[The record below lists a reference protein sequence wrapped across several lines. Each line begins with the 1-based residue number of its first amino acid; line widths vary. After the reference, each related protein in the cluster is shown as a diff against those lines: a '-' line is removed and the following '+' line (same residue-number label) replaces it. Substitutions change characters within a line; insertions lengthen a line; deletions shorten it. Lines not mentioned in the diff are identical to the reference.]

1 MGTRRRE
8 APEPNARVPKKDDL
22 RLQAVLCHVS
32 FLSNLEDSN
41 DAVAPIDDDDLIADD
56 EVHEPAPFRMDL
68 DEHRRHRDDAY
79 ALRHSR
85 SNRDGEVDVG
95 RARTAAQYGL
105 TDLGALLGRQRRA
118 SALSLAFT
126 LGFALSVTLAL
137 TLSFAL
143 ALTLSFALALTL
155 ALTLS
160 FALARGLIAVT
171 LGLSLALVL
180 VLTLRLSLA
189 LVHVLTLGLSLALVH
204 VLALASRLLLLAALL
219 PLALLALFP
228 LALTLLH
235 LAWPILA
242 GASAARLAS
251 SHAGLA
257 SAAGL
262 TSAGHILRR
271 CQGNSRQ
278 QRSSA

>member
-1 MGTRRRE
+1 
-8 APEPNARVPKKDDL
+8 
-22 RLQAVLCHVS
+22 LQAVLSHVS

-41 DAVAPIDDDDLIADD
+41 DAVAPIDDDDLITDD
-56 EVHEPAPFRMDL
+56 EVHVTAPLRMDL

-85 SNRDGEVDVG
+85 SNREGEVDVG
-95 RARTAAQYGL
+95 GARTAAQHGL
-105 TDLGALLGRQRRA
+105 TDLGSLLGCQRRA
-118 SALSLAFT
+118 SALSLALT

-137 TLSFAL
+137 TLGFAL
-143 ALTLSFALALTL
+143 SITLAFTLGFALSITLAFTLGFALSVPLSFALSVPLSFAL

-160 FALARGLIAVT
+160 FALARGLIAI
-171 LGLSLALVL
+171 
-180 VLTLRLSLA
+180 
-189 LVHVLTLGLSLALVH
+189 TLGLSLALVH
-204 VLALASRLLLLAALL
+204 VLTLASRLFLLAALF

-235 LAWPILA
+235 LAWPVLA
-242 GASAARLAS
+242 GASAAGLAS

-271 CQGNSRQ
+271 CQSNSRQ
-278 QRSSA
+278 QRSSAE